1 MSEIRPELPDIFAEV
16 FLFTEPLTPETCPD
30 DVPKWDSLRH
40 VALVS
45 AIEETYGVSLSM
57 DEMMEIVS
65 VAAIQDVLARHNV

>member
-1 MSEIRPELPDIFAEV
+1 MTEIRPELPDIFAEV
-16 FLFTEPLTPETCPD
+16 FLFTEPLTLETCPD

-40 VALVS
+40 VALVTVL
-45 AIEETYGVSLSM
+45 EETYSISLSM